1 MNKFPGPNGQG
12 DADRTL
18 GNLKIAVSQVA
29 IELVRRAFASR
40 TAIAN
45 AAESIEG
52 ALTRVKCALKRLRP
66 TPVGRRHGVLDDTPA
81 HFYVAPTIRVDI
93 VVTETF
99 RRRTTDHFETCPFLE
114 SDASRRSHLGKAT
127 CERPVKVL
135 GRALE
140 AENHPH
146 SRSMCGVT
154 RCAVATSGVFS
165 EADSAS
171 GKCVPTKETGPRRER
186 G

>member
-1 MNKFPGPNGQG
+1 M
-12 DADRTL
+12 
-18 GNLKIAVSQVA
+18 A

-93 VVTETF
+93 VVTKTF

-114 SDASRRSHLGKAT
+114 SDASRRFHLAKAT

-135 GRALE
+135 GRVLE
-140 AENHPH
+140 GENHHH
-146 SRSMCGVT
+146 SWWSCLWHELRSLVLQRKQGPDGKGV
-154 RCAVATSGVFS
+154 AVWALVGLLTVYQGLGGR
-165 EADSAS
+165 E
-171 GKCVPTKETGPRRER
+171 GPP
-186 G
+186 GP